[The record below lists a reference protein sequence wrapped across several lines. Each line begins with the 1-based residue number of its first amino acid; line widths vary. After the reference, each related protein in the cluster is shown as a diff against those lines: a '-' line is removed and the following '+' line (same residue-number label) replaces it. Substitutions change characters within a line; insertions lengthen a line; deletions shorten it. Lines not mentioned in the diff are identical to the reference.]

1 MAEYKDVAVVTGI
14 GGIILMLALPPE
26 HVSLKLV
33 STFVSGFS
41 LGYLLYKC

>member
-1 MAEYKDVAVVTGI
+1 MAEFKDVAVVTGI

-26 HVSLKLV
+26 QITFKLV